1 LLFRVAIAAV
11 IILSIHKRLR
21 TPELAR
27 QFAKRC
33 RASGARTS

>member
-27 QFAKRC
+27 QFVKRC
-33 RASGARTS
+33 RAFGARTS